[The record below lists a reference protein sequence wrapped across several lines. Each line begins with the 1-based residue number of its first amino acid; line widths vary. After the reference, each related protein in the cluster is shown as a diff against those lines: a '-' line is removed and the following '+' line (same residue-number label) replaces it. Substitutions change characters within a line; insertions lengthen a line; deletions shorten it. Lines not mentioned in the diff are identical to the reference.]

1 MLLFGAADGV
11 EFEVLFD
18 DDEDDGVVIVVV
30 AELFVDVG
38 AGGDPKVGVRLP
50 KSSATAL

>member
-18 DDEDDGVVIVVV
+18 DDEDDGVVIV